1 MGGRFDDNWLDDSYA
16 PTEDEFIPSDPFD
29 GIQKRDQD
37 LFFRMLDIIPDD
49 KREAAMEY
57 FVGHPR
63 KIREVIKVMK
73 VKKKIIE
80 DRDMAKLRTVFSEY
94 RVNLDDADAAGAKS
108 DTDSEDDYE
117 EHEEDP
123 SNSHKERDEY
133 EEDEY

>member
-1 MGGRFDDNWLDDSYA
+1 MGGRFDDNWLDDSYE
-16 PTEDEFIPSDPFD
+16 PTEEEFIPADPFD

-94 RVNLDDADAAGAKS
+94 RVNLDEAATTNGKL
-108 DTDSEDDYE
+108 DTDSDDDYE
-117 EHEEDP
+117 ESEEDP
-123 SNSHKERDEY
+123 NNSHKERDEY
-133 EEDEY
+133 EADEY

>member
-1 MGGRFDDNWLDDSYA
+1 MGGRFDDNWLDDSYES
-16 PTEDEFIPSDPFD
+16 TTDEFIPADPFD

-49 KREAAMEY
+49 KRKAAMEY
-57 FVGHPR
+57 FVSNPR

-73 VKKKIIE
+73 IKKKIID

-94 RVNLDDADAAGAKS
+94 RVNFDEADTASTKTISDAD
-108 DTDSEDDYE
+108 DLEDDE
-117 EHEEDP
+117 EEKD
-123 SNSHKERDEY
+123 SGHKERDEY

>member
-1 MGGRFDDNWLDDSYA
+1 MGGRFDDNWLDDSYES
-16 PTEDEFIPSDPFD
+16 TTDEFIPSDPFD

-57 FVGHPR
+57 FISNPR

-73 VKKKIIE
+73 VKKKII
-80 DRDMAKLRTVFSEY
+80 DNRDMAKLRTVFSEY
-94 RVNLDDADAAGAKS
+94 RVSFDEADTSAVKS
-108 DTDSEDDYE
+108 DSDAEDMD
-117 EHEEDP
+117 EDEDEKDTG
-123 SNSHKERDEY
+123 HKERGEY